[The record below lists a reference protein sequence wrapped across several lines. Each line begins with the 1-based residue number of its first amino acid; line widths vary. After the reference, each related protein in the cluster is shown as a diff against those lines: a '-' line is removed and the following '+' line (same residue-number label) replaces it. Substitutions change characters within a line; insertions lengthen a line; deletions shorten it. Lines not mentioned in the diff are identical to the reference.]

1 VGGAAMDGAMY
12 LFKPEKQSLAIDMRT
27 ALVATQRTLVQI
39 QLQPNIIEPVQD
51 GYIMEF
57 EQKELAGTV
66 RLTYETGH
74 LTTIA
79 IRVHK
84 GSGRAK
90 SIGKAVFEGIREQMG
105 KVRKHDRVDFSAYNN
120 IRQAASADS
129 EKVGWYMAGTR
140 LEVAPIAKKHG
151 WLRVKMPSGKQ
162 AFIKGNIVK

>member
-1 VGGAAMDGAMY
+1 MDGVMY
-12 LFKPEKQSLAIDMRT
+12 MFKPEKQSLAIDMRT
-27 ALVATQRTLVQI
+27 ALVATQRTLGEI
-39 QLQPNIIEPVQD
+39 QLLPNIVEPVDD

-66 RLTYETGH
+66 RLIHETGH
-74 LTTIA
+74 LTTVSV
-79 IRVHK
+79 RVQK

-90 SIGKAVFEGIREQMG
+90 SIGKAIFEGVREQAN
-105 KVRKHDRVDFSAYNN
+105 KVRSHDRFDFSAYNN

-129 EKVGWYMAGTR
+129 GKAGWYMAGTK
-140 LEVAPIAKKHG
+140 LDVSPIADHG